1 MGTRGRETRD
11 TENTGLTV
19 LPPPER
25 CVPHRTQSNGE
36 GGWALWR
43 PQGTRRQD
51 RTGGLQG
58 GAHSGTHGGAGS
70 SGGHGG
76 SGDSGGHGG
85 SGDSGRHGGAER
97 SGGHGGSGESGGHGG
112 SGDSGGHGGAEC
124 LGGHG
129 GSGESGGHGGSGDSV
144 ALALGPAT
152 ESRRARMKQ
161 RIRRAKVEPEASAT
175 EV

>member
-1 MGTRGRETRD
+1 MGTRGGEKRD

-25 CVPHRTQSNGE
+25 CVPR
-36 GGWALWR
+36 GWALWR

-58 GAHSGTHGGAGS
+58 GARSGTHGGAGS

-76 SGDSGGHGG
+76 SGDSG
-85 SGDSGRHGGAER
+85 RHGGAER
-97 SGGHGGSGESGGHGG
+97 LGS
-112 SGDSGGHGGAEC
+112 
-124 LGGHG
+124 HG